1 MCVGRGEGVQERGGD
16 GRGRKKKKGRRRSG
30 RRRRRR
36 EKTEEEGSPLLP
48 FCTAS
53 FPSLDP
59 SPSHFVG

>member
-30 RRRRRR
+30 RRRRR
-36 EKTEEEGSPLLP
+36 EKTEEEGSPLPP

-59 SPSHFVG
+59 SPSRFVG